1 MRHPPKPHPPRWQAV
16 PPPRACSVYMPTKRR
31 TEFHR
36 ERRRQ
41 AKAVAALPVAARR
54 VSCLYSTLSIGIQ
67 SLSSGPQTFSAVPA
81 TVSIVAAS
89 GSNCSACAVQKVARA
104 RTTSTAA
111 ACDRTTYSLIT
122 DQVDFGVKSVHEVNP
137 QGHPLAVCCFRGWK
151 CACAEW
157 RQGQSVAIT
166 QNALSGQARP

>member
-54 VSCLYSTLSIGIQ
+54 VSCLAPSRSAYRVCQ
-67 SLSSGPQTFSAVPA
+67 VARRPFSAVPA

-122 DQVDFGVKSVHEVNP
+122 DQVDFGVKSVHEVHP